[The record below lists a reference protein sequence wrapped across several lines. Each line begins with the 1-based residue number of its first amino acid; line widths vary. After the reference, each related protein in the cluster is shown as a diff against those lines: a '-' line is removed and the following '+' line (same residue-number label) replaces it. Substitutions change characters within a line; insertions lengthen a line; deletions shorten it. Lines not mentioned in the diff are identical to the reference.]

1 MAMAYFEIKWAQSN
15 LVLIQET
22 TNWTMIWNQ
31 MALVQNI
38 DPGNKKC
45 LYNDLKLDGNGIL
58 WNLMG
63 STESS
68 SEHWSR
74 KQRTAWT
81 SGRRPFVHIC
91 CCDLSH
97 RLRKGWCQ
105 AYDLAPWKPISF
117 QIPMS
122 SKAAH
127 LDVRLPTDWRVP
139 DSAWAFEVCDS
150 TESFRSPQKI
160 TNRPGQGGC
169 FSYLTVCVTSVRKLC
184 QLLLKV
190 HTLMKQI
197 ITYAS

>member
-105 AYDLAPWKPISF
+105 AYDLAPWPRRCTRREG
-117 QIPMS
+117 
-122 SKAAH
+122 H
-127 LDVRLPTDWRVP
+127 
-139 DSAWAFEVCDS
+139 
-150 TESFRSPQKI
+150 
-160 TNRPGQGGC
+160 
-169 FSYLTVCVTSVRKLC
+169 
-184 QLLLKV
+184 QLLLV
-190 HTLMKQI
+190 HFPSGEHRSVAPSLQASSLWPRQRQVRTWDEGPNRVSDDGMLMKKCP
-197 ITYAS
+197 